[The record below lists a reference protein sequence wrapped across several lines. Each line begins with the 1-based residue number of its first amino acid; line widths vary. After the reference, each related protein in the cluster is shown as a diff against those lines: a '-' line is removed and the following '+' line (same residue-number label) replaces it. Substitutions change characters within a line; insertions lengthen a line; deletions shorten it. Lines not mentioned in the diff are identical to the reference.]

1 MARKGIMSGLMD
13 DTKDEKFTAVNS
25 ESKIPTRSPS
35 VETPGRRGAFGMMS
49 RAADEMASKVAAA
62 EEIEKQLQNG
72 TQIIELDPNE
82 LESSFVVDRLEDSE
96 DTSLQE
102 LITAI
107 RERGQDTPILV
118 RPNPNAEGNY
128 QIVFGHRRVK
138 AARALGIKVKATV
151 KPLSDRDHAIAQ
163 GQENTARAD
172 LSFIERALF
181 AKKLAEQFD
190 NETVMSALAVNK
202 TVLSKMQ
209 SVTNY
214 VPSDLILK
222 IGPSRGIGR
231 DRWYDLSVAFKAGA
245 ATDIGSVADQGYFRS
260 ALSDDRF
267 LMILDTTKSVTKPE
281 SAQSENKSK
290 KQPATRTW
298 KSKDDSV
305 AFSMNQKPKKVDIS
319 LKSDDAGPFG
329 EWLSTRLEGLYEEFK
344 QFETNNGE

>member
-1 MARKGIMSGLMD
+1 
-13 DTKDEKFTAVNS
+13 
-25 ESKIPTRSPS
+25 
-35 VETPGRRGAFGMMS
+35 MMS

-72 TQIIELDPNE
+72 TNIIELDPND
-82 LESSFVVDRLEDSE
+82 LETSFVVDRLEDKD

-102 LITAI
+102 LIAAI

-118 RPNPNAEGNY
+118 RPNPDAAGRY
-128 QIVFGHRRVK
+128 QIVFGHRRSR
-138 AARALGIKVKATV
+138 AAKALGIRVKATV

-163 GQENTARAD
+163 GQENTVRAD

-181 AKKLAEQFD
+181 AKKLAERFD

-231 DRWYDLSVAFKAGA
+231 DRWYDLSVAFKDGTA
-245 ATDIGSVADQGYFRS
+245 ADIGLITDQDNFNLAS
-260 ALSDDRF
+260 SDDRF
-267 LMILDTTKSVTKPE
+267 LMVLDTAKSGASPVGKHNQNE
-281 SAQSENKSK
+281 GKSQSLAKS
-290 KQPATRTW
+290 W
-298 KSKDDSV
+298 KSKDNSV
-305 AFSMNQKPKKVDIS
+305 AFSIVQKPKKVDIS
-319 LKSDDAGPFG
+319 LKSYDAGSFG
-329 EWLSTRLEGLYEEFK
+329 DWLSTRLENLYDEFRQSNK
-344 QFETNNGE
+344 NNGD